1 MKKNLNIAYLNGAE
15 GMIRRGAAS
24 SGGSGSEEQYI
35 KAYRMK
41 LCPYDGADMRRYL
54 DCMFPKYYSSLD
66 GVIYYGNAFVANTF
80 PSEKGTIAPEFLFV
94 KNKGILGELT
104 MELNSPKDFFEL
116 HADQFEH
123 PYVEYEEISVEDFF
137 NSPNR
142 YIFRI
147 TYEDTGET
155 KDYYSDLGMQLKDW
169 VDSNYNTDN
178 IILDG
183 NDIFIKDSKRYHFI
197 CGLDGIESYS
207 IYNANSYIAYT
218 HVLAKFIEE
227 DINN

>member
-1 MKKNLNIAYLNGAE
+1 MMEQAWNYKSVVARNCG
-15 GMIRRGAAS
+15 
-24 SGGSGSEEQYI
+24 EEHI

-54 DCMFPKYYSSLD
+54 NCMFPKFYSSLD
-66 GVIYYGNAFVANTF
+66 GAIYYGNIFVKYLF
-80 PSEKGTIAPEFLFV
+80 PSEKGAIAPEFLFI
-94 KNKGILGELT
+94 KNKGTLGELT
-104 MELNSPKDFFEL
+104 EEFNSPKDFFEL
-116 HADQFEH
+116 QADQFEH
-123 PYVEYEEISVEDFF
+123 PCIEYEEISVEDFF

-183 NDIFIKDSKRYHFI
+183 NDVFIKDNKYYQFI
-197 CGLDGIESYS
+197 CDYSTESYS
-207 IYNANSYIAYT
+207 IYNANSHIAYT
-218 HVLAKFIEE
+218 HVLARSLEV
-227 DINN
+227 